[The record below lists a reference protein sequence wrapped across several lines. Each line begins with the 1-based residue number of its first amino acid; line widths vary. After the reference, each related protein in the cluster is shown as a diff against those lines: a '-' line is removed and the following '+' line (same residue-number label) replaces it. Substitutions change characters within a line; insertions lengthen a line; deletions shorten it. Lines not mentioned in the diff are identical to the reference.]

1 VSVVPRAWT
10 LAFAQMSGA
19 RLPIETP
26 AAWRELVVARTGVV
40 PPHDFADVWPLL
52 DAGVEQ
58 QARRVAEA
66 SVATVRELVFPRHGL
81 R

>member
-1 VSVVPRAWT
+1 
-10 LAFAQMSGA
+10 
-19 RLPIETP
+19 
-26 AAWRELVVARTGVV
+26 V
-40 PPHDFADVWPLL
+40 PPHDFADVSPLL
-52 DAGVEQ
+52 DAGIEQ